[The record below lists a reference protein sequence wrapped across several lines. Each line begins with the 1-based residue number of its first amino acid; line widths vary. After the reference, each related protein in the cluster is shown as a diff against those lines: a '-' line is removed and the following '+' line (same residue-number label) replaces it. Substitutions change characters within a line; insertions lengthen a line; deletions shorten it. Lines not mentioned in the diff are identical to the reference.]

1 MNTTNSINIR
11 PLAAADYDGFRPLM
25 AQLHSLHV
33 AGRPDLF
40 REAEFIS
47 SRERYAQLLAEED
60 TLLLGAFK
68 EGVLIGFAAGEI
80 RRRSMMMNTVSLYV
94 TDLFVAEGA
103 RRGGAAACL
112 LRELQAR
119 AKRAGAVRCDIM
131 VWQFN
136 EAALAFYEAQG
147 FAVQRCILEK
157 EI

>member
-1 MNTTNSINIR
+1 MNITNSIDIR
-11 PLAAADYDGFRPLM
+11 PLTATDYDAFCPLM
-25 AQLHSLHV
+25 QQLHSLHV

-40 REAEFIS
+40 REAEFIT
-47 SRERYAQLLAEED
+47 SRERYEQLLAEED

-68 EGVLIGFAAGEI
+68 DGELIGFAAGEI

-94 TDLFVAEGA
+94 TDLFIDEGA
-103 RRGGAAACL
+103 RRRGVAACL

-136 EAALAFYEAQG
+136 EAAIAFYEAQG
-147 FAVQRCILEK
+147 FSVQRSILEK
-157 EI
+157 ML